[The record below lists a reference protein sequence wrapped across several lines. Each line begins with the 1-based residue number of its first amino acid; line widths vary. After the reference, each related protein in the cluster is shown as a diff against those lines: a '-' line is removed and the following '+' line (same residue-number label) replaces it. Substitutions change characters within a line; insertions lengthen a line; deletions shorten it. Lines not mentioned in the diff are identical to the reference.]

1 MFGTSDSSGPL
12 GLPARKR
19 VLSVAIVIV
28 RGVWHSPQWATAR
41 TRYSPRATPEVGAD
55 VGGLSRGANAA
66 SHAGRN
72 TLSNIGTEIFFGCFA
87 CLTGGTERR
96 NATSA
101 FRSSADI
108 PLKTVYGCTGIR
120 RSPLGR
126 RPSRVAVMICSSV
139 QPPIPVSRS
148 GVMLLEYTLP
158 NGPSYL
164 RPPALTDC
172 LGTVWQ
178 PHPPV
183 APNTYLP
190 RASSAADGAC
200 ADASAGSE
208 TRNSRRR
215 AARRQTRRAKR
226 LTIGGRR
233 SSRSRAGCRS
243 RPCRRGLPESSGRD
257 R

>member
-1 MFGTSDSSGPL
+1 
-12 GLPARKR
+12 R
-19 VLSVAIVIV
+19 V
-28 RGVWHSPQWATAR
+28 
-41 TRYSPRATPEVGAD
+41 
-55 VGGLSRGANAA
+55 
-66 SHAGRN
+66 
-72 TLSNIGTEIFFGCFA
+72 
-87 CLTGGTERR
+87 TGGTLLK
-96 NATSA
+96 NTTSA
-101 FRSSADI
+101 LRSSAAI
-108 PLKTVYGCTGIR
+108 PLKTGYGCTGSS

-190 RASSAADGAC
+190 RASSAADGAW
-200 ADASAGSE
+200 ANA
-208 TRNSRRR
+208 
-215 AARRQTRRAKR
+215 
-226 LTIGGRR
+226 
-233 SSRSRAGCRS
+233 
-243 RPCRRGLPESSGRD
+243 
-257 R
+257 